1 LTGNPDRPKKESDL
15 SQNPPQVGR
24 PFNRF
29 CQEAFPQFFFGR
41 GRRPSQRERKGL
53 ESKTH
58 GPPPPGSGIGIV
70 NVSKHT
76 LSNFSSHKSFVKNF
90 SLADLGKNSWAQ
102 RLAEKFL
109 KRKGLRDDEE
119 KDAINR

>member
-1 LTGNPDRPKKESDL
+1 
-15 SQNPPQVGR
+15 
-24 PFNRF
+24 
-29 CQEAFPQFFFGR
+29 
-41 GRRPSQRERKGL
+41 
-53 ESKTH
+53 
-58 GPPPPGSGIGIV
+58 V